1 MIKFY
6 FHTTPNPMKV
16 ALFLEESG
24 LDYEVVPVDTLKG
37 EQHEENFLKINP
49 NAKLP
54 AILDGDVRVFDSNA
68 ILLYLGEKTGKFIG
82 APAVRGE
89 LLSWLMFIA
98 TGVGPYSGQA
108 VHFQHAAPEKF
119 DYAINRYR
127 REAER
132 HYGILD
138 AQLEGREFFLG
149 NEYTIVDIAAW
160 GWIDRAAVVLGEGAL
175 DSYPN
180 LKRWFDAVNARPAA
194 ARAREVGKGI
204 DFKTERDEV
213 AMRALFPQNYAAA

>member
-16 ALFLEESG
+16 ALFLEEAG

-37 EQHEENFLKINP
+37 EQHEESFLRINP

-54 AILDGDVRVFDSNA
+54 AIEDDGVRVFDSNA
-68 ILLYLGEKTGKFIG
+68 ILLYLGEKTGKFTG
-82 APAVRGE
+82 SSADRGE

-108 VHFQHAAPEKF
+108 VHFQHAAPE
-119 DYAINRYR
+119 DIPYAVNRYR

-132 HYGILD
+132 HYRILD
-138 AQLEGREFFLG
+138 EQLEGREFFLG
-149 NEYTIVDIAAW
+149 DAYSIVDMAAW
-160 GWIDRAAVVLGEGAL
+160 GWIGRAAVVLGEGAL
-175 DSYPN
+175 DTHPN
-180 LKRWFDAVNARPAA
+180 LKRWFEAVDARPAA
-194 ARAREVGKGI
+194 AQARDVGKDI

>member
-37 EQHEENFLKINP
+37 EQHEEGFLKINP

-54 AILDGDVRVFDSNA
+54 AIEDDGTRVFDSNA
-68 ILLYLGEKTGKFIG
+68 ILLYLGEKTGKFVG
-82 APAVRGE
+82 SPDNRGE

-98 TGVGPYSGQA
+98 SGVGPYSGQA
-108 VHFQHAAPEKF
+108 VHFQHAAPEQI

-149 NEYTIVDIAAW
+149 SDYTIVDIAAW

-180 LKRWFDAVNARPAA
+180 LKRWFEGVDARPAA
-194 ARAREVGKGI
+194 SRARDVSKGI

-213 AMRALFPQNYAAA
+213 ALRALFPQNYAAA

>member
-16 ALFLEESG
+16 ALFLEEAG

-37 EQHEENFLKINP
+37 EQHDPGFLRINP

-54 AILDGDVRVFDSNA
+54 AIEDDGVRVFDSNA
-68 ILLYLGEKTGKFIG
+68 ILLYLGDKTGKFAG
-82 APAVRGE
+82 SPANRGE

-108 VHFQHAAPEKF
+108 VHFQHAAPERL

-127 REAER
+127 REAGR

-138 AQLEGREFFLG
+138 AQLAGREFFLG
-149 NEYTIVDIAAW
+149 SEYTIVDIAAW
-160 GWIDRAAVVLGEGAL
+160 GWIDRAAAVLGEGAL
-175 DSYPN
+175 DDYPD
-180 LKRWFDAVNARPAA
+180 LKRWFEGVDTRPAA
-194 ARAREVGKGI
+194 SRARDAGKGI
-204 DFKTERDEV
+204 DFKTERDEA
-213 AMRALFPQNYAAA
+213 AMRALFPQNYPAT